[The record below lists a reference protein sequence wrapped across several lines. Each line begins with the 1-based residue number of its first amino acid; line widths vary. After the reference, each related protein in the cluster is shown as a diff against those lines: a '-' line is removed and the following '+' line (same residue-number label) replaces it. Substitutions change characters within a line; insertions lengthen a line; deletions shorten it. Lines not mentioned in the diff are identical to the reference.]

1 MSWQKT
7 LKEVV
12 SNWSLHRAS
21 AESAALAFYTLFSL
35 APVLVVAISLAGL
48 FYGQDAVRGRIVG
61 EFQGLMGRD
70 AALLVQ
76 DVLRSAVR
84 HGNGR
89 VTALISTVALL
100 LGATAIFSQLQD
112 SLNIVWAVAPKPGA
126 SFTVLL
132 RKRLHSFALVVG
144 VGFLAVVSLLLS
156 AVLSAASSYFERY
169 FALPSLLL
177 EAINFVLAFVIV
189 TLLFAMIY
197 RVLPDVKIGWKDVWL
212 GSLVTALLFIV
223 GKTLIGIYLGRTN
236 LASSY
241 GAAGSLVVILLWA
254 YYSSLIFFFGA
265 EFTRIHSRQFRDGKA
280 KPETG
285 AVRVPEGA
293 TKAAVVNTGKI
304 ANAK

>member
-1 MSWQKT
+1 MSWRKT

-48 FYGQDAVRGRIVG
+48 FYGEDAVRGRIVG

-89 VTALISTVALL
+89 FTAWVGTITLL
-100 LGATAIFSQLQD
+100 LGATAIFAQLQD

-126 SFTVLL
+126 SLTVLL
-132 RKRLHSFALVVG
+132 RKRVHSFALVVG
-144 VGFLAVVSLLLS
+144 VGFLALVSLLLS
-156 AVLSAASSYFERY
+156 AALSAASSYFES
-169 FALPSLLL
+169 FFSLPSLLL
-177 EAINFVLAFVIV
+177 AGINLVLAFVIV

-197 RVLPDVKIGWKDVWL
+197 RILPDVRLDWRDVWL
-212 GSLVTALLFIV
+212 GSVVTALLFV
-223 GKTLIGIYLGRTN
+223 AGKSLIGFYLGRVN

-241 GAAGSLVVILLWA
+241 GAAGSLVVILLWV

-280 KPETG
+280 KPEPG

-293 TKAAVVNTGKI
+293 TKAAVSQ
-304 ANAK
+304 